1 MQNILGGQ
9 NTSPQHVLGTLDSG
23 RHTSILDIKNQMC
36 YLTTGAVTNYSKATT
51 GANVQPGD
59 KGEYPMGVFANMG
72 ADSKP
77 GMPSKSRVFEVRI
90 YENEK
95 LVHDFLPYKNGDE
108 VGMRDVLTGAL
119 ALKTTQGSVPKIG
132 GCGFGPDHAAF
143 FEEPVGGIVPTDGRT
158 LSAFVPGAVG
168 YQWYKDGEAIPGAV
182 LGTLKVDWQRGAKP
196 ATYAVKAIFDNFGT
210 RVEKTSRSVD
220 VEMEKLGFKII
231 IR

>member
-1 MQNILGGQ
+1 MQNILGV
-9 NTSPQHVLGTLDSG
+9 NKTALQHILGDFDAG
-23 RHTSILDIKNQMC
+23 RHTSILDVKNNMC
-36 YLTTGAVTNYSKATT
+36 YLVTGSVTNYSASTAD
-51 GANVQPGD
+51 ANVQPGD
-59 KGEYPMGVFANMG
+59 KSTVPMGVLSGMG
-72 ADSKP
+72 TALQPD
-77 GMPSKSRVFEVRI
+77 MPSKSRVFEVRI

-143 FEEPVGGIVPTDGRT
+143 YEEPVGGEVKMRGKT
-158 LSAFVPGAVG
+158 LSAFAPGAIG

-182 LGTLKVDWQRGAKP
+182 LSTLKVDWQRGAKP

-210 RVEKTSRSVD
+210 CVEKMSRSVE
-220 VEMEKLGFKII
+220 VEMEKLGFNII